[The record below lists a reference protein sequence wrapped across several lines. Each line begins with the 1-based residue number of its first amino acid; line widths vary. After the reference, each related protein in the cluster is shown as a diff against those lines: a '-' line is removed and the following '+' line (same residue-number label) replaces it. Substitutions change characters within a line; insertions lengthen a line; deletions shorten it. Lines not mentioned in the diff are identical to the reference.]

1 MEFIL
6 NQFVKKSSSK
16 SNRPNARL
24 GAKRLI
30 RKNVEVGVETVPIK
44 RPRKRLGSAVARGV
58 RLATRLT
65 VGASVGLGKL
75 ATLILIGRL

>member
-6 NQFVKKSSSK
+6 NQFGKKAATK
-16 SNRPNARL
+16 SRRLIPKL

-30 RKNVEVGVETVPIK
+30 KKSVGVGVAKASRQSLGKVLVRGT
-44 RPRKRLGSAVARGV
+44 RPM
-58 RLATRLT
+58 TRFMF
-65 VGASVGLGKL
+65 GAAKGLGKL

>member
-6 NQFVKKSSSK
+6 NQFVKKAASK
-16 SNRPNARL
+16 SRRSNPKL

-30 RKNVEVGVETVPIK
+30 KRSVGVGEVKASRQSLGKAITRGS
-44 RPRKRLGSAVARGV
+44 RPVTILMF
-58 RLATRLT
+58 
-65 VGASVGLGKL
+65 GAAKGLGKL

>member
-6 NQFVKKSSSK
+6 NQFGKKAASK
-16 SNRPNARL
+16 SRRSSPKL

-30 RKNVEVGVETVPIK
+30 KKSVGVGVAKASGHSLGKTITRGA
-44 RPRKRLGSAVARGV
+44 RPV
-58 RLATRLT
+58 TRLMF
-65 VGASVGLGKL
+65 GEAKGLGKL